1 MHNRKLKQQK
11 YIQVLTL
18 YIYRSFTKVVLART
32 KQWTQNLYTANTS
45 FYTNINTYVRIHIH
59 AYTHTCARY
68 YREHPKM
75 TPLTRIQL
83 HSHASAKLQ
92 PTNQPNIHV
101 FQNNLNLLYA
111 GKLFF
116 LPRFH
121 EKPIVLPSSHR
132 KSVHS
137 SMNIVCR

>member
-59 AYTHTCARY
+59 A
-68 YREHPKM
+68 
-75 TPLTRIQL
+75 
-83 HSHASAKLQ
+83 HA
-92 PTNQPNIHV
+92 T
-101 FQNNLNLLYA
+101 
-111 GKLFF
+111 
-116 LPRFH
+116 
-121 EKPIVLPSSHR
+121 IVR
-132 KSVHS
+132 TQK
-137 SMNIVCR
+137 